1 MYSFGRSD
9 IYGSQPPA
17 WAPLEH
23 PRLSYSL
30 NHSVGTCST
39 SGPTHTAV
47 DPLLDPTNLPTYYY
61 EQYVGP
67 PPMTDP
73 YAYRLAAPSENGDG
87 TNTLKTPLFEASRTS
102 VVGLQG
108 RRGDPPN
115 TNLSE
120 RTEILITTDGRAQCP
135 QCPKT
140 FVHKKH
146 ARRHLLR
153 RKSRILNR
161 SYILLLLLL
170 TMSGMYTDTGE
181 RPYMCPL
188 CTRAFTRS
196 DVLKDHFQKCS
207 LRRGSNWGQA
217 LIPPAGPQA

>member
-153 RKSRILNR
+153 H
-161 SYILLLLLL
+161 
-170 TMSGMYTDTGE
+170 TGE